1 MQRPRILTV
10 ALLLILMSVGI
21 GWRLVQ
27 LQGVEW
33 RDHALRASSIHRSIR
48 YSAAPRGQIVDAF
61 GVSLARDTPVIR
73 ATFLLSELEPVRW
86 VARRLAPIL
95 RGSDQAFPWD
105 EMQLWTSLQMAR
117 ARLRPQFGAGSD
129 LPRHPWLSRLDLV
142 SGSKVAR
149 AVDSRPEDFPGISA
163 VRSGDEFTVYFDP
176 DVLFAGEIAIRRMEQ
191 ELALEPGHLWA
202 RVEEAYQRVQ
212 DSSIDIQER
221 EWIFRR
227 QLHPLHEKIPSQLVV
242 EISTDPQRWPGIHLE
257 EAHDREHP
265 QDPFLGQL
273 LGHTGLPTAD
283 IVKGWKSRHEPV
295 IDRLALRDLRVFE
308 ALRPFAH
315 HSADRVGRSGLESVL
330 EQRLSG
336 IPGAEVRILD
346 HLRRKVGAPLDVAQ
360 PIAGKDVVLALDV
373 ELSRWCAQTLMSRQ
387 VELGAVVVLDVSDGS
402 AIGWASLPQ
411 QGMEVYRD
419 RDLYRSRSESPDGW
433 FHDRVSGWAIDPGS
447 TFKTVVALT
456 ALQAGVV
463 DPEEIIVCEGLL
475 DPRRPGRNRC
485 GNHPYGLEL
494 NMTSALSRSCN
505 VYFYTMGQRLGLE
518 ALVDGA
524 VQLGLWSGSGCS
536 IPSESVGIRPTTN
549 PVGTAIGR
557 GFTTTPL
564 QMARVALSIAS
575 RGETPGIQLIAGE
588 SGTAL
593 HPSFDRRHYETV
605 IDGMVSAV
613 RDRGG
618 TASRSSYRLSEFDLA
633 VKTGTAQIPGTQ
645 SYNAWLIGFSPVV
658 DPQIAFAIS
667 AQGVPLHGGEAC
679 APMLADI
686 LQWLEQHRGLELRR

>member
-1 MQRPRILTV
+1 MQRPRILTL
-10 ALLLILMSVGI
+10 ALLLILVTVGI

-48 YSAAPRGQIVDAF
+48 YSAAPRGRIVDTL

-86 VARRLAPIL
+86 VARRLAHIL
-95 RGSDQAFPWD
+95 RGSDKDFPWQ
-105 EMQLWTSLQMAR
+105 EMELWNSLQLAR
-117 ARLRPQFGAGSD
+117 DNLRPHFGTEAD
-129 LPRHPWLSRLDLV
+129 LPPLPWLSRLDPV
-142 SGSKVAR
+142 AGSKVAR
-149 AVDSRPEDFPGISA
+149 AIEKRPEDFPGISA
-163 VRSGDEFTVYFDP
+163 LRSGDEFTVHVDP
-176 DVLFAGEIAIRRMEQ
+176 DVLFAGEIAIRRMER
-191 ELALEPGHLWA
+191 ELALEPGQLWA
-202 RVEEAYQRVQ
+202 RVEEAYARVQ
-212 DSSIDIQER
+212 DSSIDVQER

-227 QLHPLHEKIPSQLVV
+227 QRHPLHEKIPSKLVV
-242 EISTDPQRWPGIHLE
+242 EISSYPQRWPGIHLE
-257 EAHDREHP
+257 EAHAREHP

-273 LGHTGLPTAD
+273 LGHTGLPTAE
-283 IVKGWKSRHEPV
+283 IVEGWKSRNEPI
-295 IDRLALRDLRVFE
+295 IDRLVLRDLRVFE

-330 EQRLSG
+330 EGRLSG

-346 HLRRKVGAPLDVAQ
+346 HRRRSVGAPLEVAQ
-360 PIAGKDVVLALDV
+360 PVAGKDVVLALDV
-373 ELSRWCAQTLMSRQ
+373 ELSRWCAQRMQSGQ
-387 VELGAVVVLDVSDGS
+387 IEQGAVVVLGVSDGQ
-402 AIGWASLPQ
+402 AMGWASLPQ

-419 RDLYRSRSESPDGW
+419 RDLYRARSDSPDGW

-463 DPEEIIVCEGLL
+463 DPHEIIVCDGLL
-475 DPRRPGRNRC
+475 DPRRPDRNRC
-485 GNHPYGLEL
+485 QNHPYGLEM

-505 VYFYTMGQRLGLE
+505 VYFYKMGQRLGLE

-524 VQLGLWSGSGCS
+524 LQLGLWRGSGCS
-536 IPSESVGIRPTTN
+536 IASESVGIRPTTN

-557 GFTTTPL
+557 GFTSTPL
-564 QMARVALSIAS
+564 QMARVALSIAK
-575 RGETPGIQLIAGE
+575 RGETPGIQLISGE
-588 SGTAL
+588 SGTEL
-593 HPSFDRRHYETV
+593 QPSFDIKHYETV

-618 TASRSSYRLSEFDLA
+618 TASRASYRLSGFDLA
-633 VKTGTAQIPGTQ
+633 VKTGTARIPGTR

-658 DPQIAFAIS
+658 DPEIAFAIS
-667 AQGVPLHGGEAC
+667 AQGVSSGGGEAC
-679 APMLADI
+679 APLLADI
-686 LQWLEQHRGLELRR
+686 LSWLEQNRGMELRR

>member
-1 MQRPRILTV
+1 MQRSRILTL
-10 ALLLILMSVGI
+10 ALVLILMTVGI

-33 RDHALRASSIHRSIR
+33 REHALRASSVHRSIR
-48 YSAAPRGQIVDAF
+48 YAAAPRGRIVDTL
-61 GVSLARDTPVIR
+61 GVELARDTPVIR

-86 VARRLAPIL
+86 VARRLAHIL
-95 RGSDQAFPWD
+95 RGSDKDFPWQ
-105 EMQLWTSLQMAR
+105 EMELWKSLQLAR
-117 ARLRPQFGAGSD
+117 ARLRPHFGSESD
-129 LPRHPWLSRLDLV
+129 LPPHPWLSRLDQV

-149 AVDSRPEDFPGISA
+149 AVAKRPEDFPGITA
-163 VRSGDEFTVYFDP
+163 VRSGDEYTVLVDP
-176 DVLFAGEIAIRRMEQ
+176 DVLFAGEIAIRQ
-191 ELALEPGHLWA
+191 LEKRLLLDPGKLWA
-202 RVEEAYQRVQ
+202 RVEEAYERVQ
-212 DSSIDIQER
+212 DSSIDVQER

-227 QLHPLHEKIPSQLVV
+227 QRHPLHEKIPSQLVV
-242 EISTDPQRWPGIHLE
+242 EISSHPQRWPGIHLE

-273 LGHTGLPTAD
+273 MGHTGLPTAE
-283 IVKGWKSRHEPV
+283 IVEGWKLRQEPI
-295 IDRLALRDLRVFE
+295 IDRLVLRDLRVFK

-315 HSADRVGRSGLESVL
+315 HSADRVGRSGLESML
-330 EQRLSG
+330 EERLSG
-336 IPGAEVRILD
+336 IPGAEVRIMD
-346 HLRRKVGAPLDVAQ
+346 HRRRSVGAPLEVAQ
-360 PIAGKDVVLALDV
+360 AVAGKDVVLALDV
-373 ELSRWCAQTLMSRQ
+373 EMSRWCAQVLLSRQ
-387 VELGAVVVLDVSDGS
+387 IEQGAVVVLDVSDGR
-402 AIGWASLPQ
+402 AMGWASLPR

-419 RDLYRSRSESPDGW
+419 RDLYRNRSESPDGW

-463 DPEEIIVCEGLL
+463 DPQEIIVCDGLL
-475 DPRRPGRNRC
+475 DPRRPDRNRC
-485 GNHPYGLEL
+485 ANHPYGLEM

-505 VYFYTMGQRLGLE
+505 VYFYKMGQRLGLD
-518 ALVDGA
+518 ALVEGA
-524 VQLGLWSGSGCS
+524 AQLGLWRGSGCS

-564 QMARVALSIAS
+564 QMARVALSIAK

-588 SGTAL
+588 SGTVL
-593 HPSFDRRHYETV
+593 QPSFEIRHYETV

-618 TASRSSYRLSEFDLA
+618 TASRSHYRLSDFDLA
-633 VKTGTAQIPGTQ
+633 VKTGTARIPGSR

-658 DPQIAFAIS
+658 DPEIAFAIS
-667 AQGVPLHGGEAC
+667 AQGVDSGGGEAC
-679 APMLADI
+679 APLLADI

>member
-1 MQRPRILTV
+1 
-10 ALLLILMSVGI
+10 
-21 GWRLVQ
+21 
-27 LQGVEW
+27 
-33 RDHALRASSIHRSIR
+33 
-48 YSAAPRGQIVDAF
+48 
-61 GVSLARDTPVIR
+61 
-73 ATFLLSELEPVRW
+73 
-86 VARRLAPIL
+86 
-95 RGSDQAFPWD
+95 
-105 EMQLWTSLQMAR
+105 
-117 ARLRPQFGAGSD
+117 
-129 LPRHPWLSRLDLV
+129 
-142 SGSKVAR
+142 
-149 AVDSRPEDFPGISA
+149 
-163 VRSGDEFTVYFDP
+163 
-176 DVLFAGEIAIRRMEQ
+176 
-191 ELALEPGHLWA
+191 
-202 RVEEAYQRVQ
+202 
-212 DSSIDIQER
+212 
-221 EWIFRR
+221 
-227 QLHPLHEKIPSQLVV
+227 
-242 EISTDPQRWPGIHLE
+242 
-257 EAHDREHP
+257 
-265 QDPFLGQL
+265 
-273 LGHTGLPTAD
+273 
-283 IVKGWKSRHEPV
+283 
-295 IDRLALRDLRVFE
+295 
-308 ALRPFAH
+308 
-315 HSADRVGRSGLESVL
+315 
-330 EQRLSG
+330 
-336 IPGAEVRILD
+336 
-346 HLRRKVGAPLDVAQ
+346 
-360 PIAGKDVVLALDV
+360 
-373 ELSRWCAQTLMSRQ
+373 MSRQ

-419 RDLYRSRSESPDGW
+419 RDLYRIRSESPDGW

-588 SGTAL
+588 AGTAL
-593 HPSFDRRHYETV
+593 HPSFDLRHYETV

-618 TASRSSYRLSEFDLA
+618 TASRSSYRLSGFDLA